1 ASYVRFQTEVF
12 DKVEVDDYAYVG
24 FTILVTLLWAL
35 VVEHLR
41 LNRIVYLVTV
51 QPGVKTAAL
60 ATLYCM
66 LLSLSLL
73 FCYRSISFSR
83 GFVFV
88 GCSLMFVLS
97 FCLIHLFRA
106 AMYLIDK
113 SQNGRFPV
121 AVLGADEFA
130 VGMAERLSKSRLARC
145 KVACFIE
152 LPGQNATA
160 KGSPVL
166 AWDRLDDVVDIF
178 HCREII
184 VALPPERM
192 GQAQTILQ
200 TVQHL

>member
-1 ASYVRFQTEVF
+1 MSRRSINLIQFWVNIAFFAIPGIAFYIASYVRFRSQVF
-12 DKVEVDDYAYVG
+12 DNIEVDDYAYFG

-51 QPGVKTAAL
+51 QTGVRTAAL
-60 ATLYCM
+60 ATLYCTF
-66 LLSLSLL
+66 LSLSVL
-73 FCYRSISFSR
+73 FCYRTINFSR

-121 AVLGADEFA
+121 AVL
-130 VGMAERLSKSRLARC
+130 
-145 KVACFIE
+145 
-152 LPGQNATA
+152 
-160 KGSPVL
+160 
-166 AWDRLDDVVDIF
+166 
-178 HCREII
+178 
-184 VALPPERM
+184 
-192 GQAQTILQ
+192 
-200 TVQHL
+200 